1 MNHNRRRNITPDFIR
16 NKFLGN
22 ESGYLLK
29 KKKKKP
35 ELMLRLWMEFLK
47 IVLVI
52 SKKTIKDG
60 FMSFI

>member
-1 MNHNRRRNITPDFIR
+1 MPNFIR

-29 KKKKKP
+29 KQNKKP
-35 ELMLRLWMEFLK
+35 ELMLRLWMDFLK

-52 SKKTIKDG
+52 SKNTIKDG